1 MLAFIDKRAHPT
13 IKKNLSKYFEV
24 IDFETK
30 GITYDAVS
38 CHPDIFLLK
47 LQERIYIPK
56 NLPDTYL
63 KVLENTSFE
72 IIILDLEIG
81 GKYPQTAL
89 LNIAT
94 NEQYII
100 HNLKITPKE
109 LLDFPNY
116 KYINVNQGYS
126 RCSIIPLNDF
136 YITSDRGV
144 YNTLISKGLDVN
156 FVDNDNIIL
165 EGYDKGFIGGTC
177 GIWKQ
182 KIFLMGSLKYYNWGT
197 DLRNKL
203 EKYNYEIIE
212 LYDGLLFDGGT
223 IMFL

>member
-30 GITYDAVS
+30 SITYDTIS

-47 LQERIYIPK
+47 LQNRLYIPK
-56 NLPDTYL
+56 NLPDKYL
-63 KVLENTSFE
+63 KILENTSYKLN
-72 IIILDLEIG
+72 ILDLVIG
-81 GKYPQTAL
+81 EKYPQTAL
-89 LNIAT
+89 LNIAVDDRT
-94 NEQYII
+94 FI

-109 LLDFPNY
+109 ILGFPNY
-116 KYINVNQGYS
+116 HYINVNQGYS

-136 YITSDRGV
+136 YITSDKGV
-144 YNTLISKGLDVN
+144 FKKLLSEGLDVN
-156 FVDNDNIIL
+156 YVDNDNIIL

-182 KIFLMGSLKYYNWGT
+182 KILFMGSLKHYNWGN
-197 DLRNKL
+197 DIRNKL
-203 EKYNYEIIE
+203 ENHNYEIIE
-212 LYDGLLFDGGT
+212 LYDGHLFDGGT
-223 IMFL
+223 IVII